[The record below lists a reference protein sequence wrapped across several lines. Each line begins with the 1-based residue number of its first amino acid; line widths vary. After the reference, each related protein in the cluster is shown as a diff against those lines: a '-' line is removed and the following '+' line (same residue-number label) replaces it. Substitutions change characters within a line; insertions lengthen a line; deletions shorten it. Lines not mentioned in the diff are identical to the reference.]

1 MFCILFF
8 VSVCLW
14 IFSFFFWWI
23 SVQRKISW
31 RKKNCHTSAV
41 VFSIIIMCVLY
52 VCGRFGCWP
61 KLANKHTHTHTHVWT
76 GDLDHLNLILLFVF
90 ISEMKVHH
98 SKRLMDFSREKN
110 WLTNERKK
118 NDWSI
123 ESSLFFDEF
132 FFLFSLEEKWYSNK
146 L

>member
-8 VSVCLW
+8 CLGLSLD
-14 IFSFFFWWI
+14 IFFFFLMNFC
-23 SVQRKISW
+23 S
-31 RKKNCHTSAV
+31 KKNFLTKKKIVTHLLWFFLSSSCVCSMCVGDSAV
-41 VFSIIIMCVLY
+41 DPNWQTNI
-52 VCGRFGCWP
+52 
-61 KLANKHTHTHTHVWT
+61 HTHIC
-76 GDLDHLNLILLFVF
+76 LNRWFGSF
-90 ISEMKVHH
+90 EFDFTFRFYFWKRKVHH

-110 WLTNERKK
+110 WLSNERKK